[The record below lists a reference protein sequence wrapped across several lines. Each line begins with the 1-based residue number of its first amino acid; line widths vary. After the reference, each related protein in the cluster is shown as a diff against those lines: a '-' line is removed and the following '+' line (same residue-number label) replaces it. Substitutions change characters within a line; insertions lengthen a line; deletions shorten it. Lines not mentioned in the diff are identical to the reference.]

1 MPGFYLFDCFA
12 LTVNQLSFD
21 SEKIMD
27 LSPEEVF
34 DLSLLRARELM
45 GPEKFN
51 SWLSNASFRSFSNG
65 VFTISLDSR
74 IRVNF
79 VSHNYKDKLEDLLRE
94 ISGDD
99 SVSAHFTD
107 EPVTL
112 SLGKFSSNGGS
123 RHELF
128 SNYLRPGYIFDRF
141 VEGPNNRLAYAASCS
156 VAYELG
162 HSSTNP
168 LFIYGGVGLGKTH
181 LVQAI
186 AHHIKDNN
194 PEKIFSYISSEE
206 FTTRFIR
213 ALDPGLKKENR
224 SSREV
229 EKFKEKFR
237 RCHCLIMDDVQ
248 FLARKEET
256 QNQFFHIFNELYLQG
271 RQIVLT
277 SDRPPHEIEPLE
289 ERLISRFQSGMV
301 VDIKPPVLET
311 RIAILNQRLRDE
323 NISVDEKVKFY
334 IAETVNANVRQLEG
348 VVNLLAANLRIQNLS
363 LTLENVKPI
372 ISEYLGAASRRLNPV
387 TITSSVG
394 DFFNTNPEL
403 LKGKKR
409 KREILVPRQV
419 SMYLIRD
426 LTDLPLEEIGF
437 FFGRDHS
444 TVLNAIKRI
453 KGMMESD
460 SAFKR
465 KVMDIR
471 DDLLN

>member
-1 MPGFYLFDCFA
+1 
-12 LTVNQLSFD
+12 
-21 SEKIMD
+21 MD

-34 DLSLLRARELM
+34 DHCLFQARELM

-51 SWLSNASFRSFSNG
+51 SWLSNATFSSFSNG
-65 VFTISLDSR
+65 VFTISLDSS

-79 VSHNYKDKLEDLLRE
+79 VSHNYKDKLEELLRE

-99 SVSAHFTD
+99 SVTARFTD

-112 SLGKFSSNGGS
+112 SLGKLSSSSSPGS

-128 SNYLRPGYIFDRF
+128 SNFLRPSYVFERF

-162 HSSTNP
+162 HTSTNP

-186 AHHIKDNN
+186 AHHIKDNY
-194 PEKIFSYISSEE
+194 PDKIFSYISSEE

-229 EKFKEKFR
+229 EKFKDKFR

-311 RIAILNQRLRDE
+311 RIAILNQKLKDE
-323 NISVDEKVKFY
+323 NIPVDDKVKFY

-348 VVNLLAANLRIQNLS
+348 VVNLLVANLRIQNLALS
-363 LTLENVKPI
+363 LENVKPI
-372 ISEYLGAASRRLNPV
+372 ISEYLGAASRRLNPT
-387 TITSSVG
+387 TITSTVG

-419 SMYLIRD
+419 SMFLIRD
-426 LTDLPLEEIGF
+426 LTELPLEEIGF

-444 TVLNAIKRI
+444 TVLNAIKRV
-453 KGMMESD
+453 KAMMESD
-460 SAFKR
+460 SAFRR
-465 KVMDIR
+465 KVLDIR